1 MTICKGVRER
11 ARRHVEN
18 FIGGRDEAIK
28 SACKRFHPYDP
39 TTLRRHLRNYEDTG
53 SDEPARKRGA
63 VVAPTMPAE
72 HRDLLIE
79 RVIKYPQSYV
89 DELQDH
95 LEGVAHHRYSQWLIL
110 QVMHQRGYTHKFVTR
125 IANEQNDAQRA
136 QFRLDTQL
144 VRADQW
150 VFGDESHLNRDQA
163 RRKYGWALHGDP
175 CFIKGRGVSG
185 KGEVSSS
192 AAFVSLEGTVH
203 VKAHEEII
211 DGSLFMQD
219 LGEVLRA
226 MSPYPHPRSVLCL
239 DGAATHLRDQI
250 LALILN
256 VQPGVLLFFLP
267 PYSYDFNPIELIFNL
282 AKKSL
287 KRHNEGPLSIAFENA
302 ILDEGTPEM
311 MCALF
316 RKCGYPVTAEEEEWA
331 CR

>member
-1 MTICKGVRER
+1 MTIDEGVRKR
-11 ARRHVEN
+11 ARHHVEN
-18 FIGGRDEAIK
+18 FLGGRDEAIK
-28 SACKRFHPYDP
+28 SASLRYAPYDP
-39 TTLRRHLRNYEDTG
+39 TTLRKHLHEYELTG
-53 SDEPARKRGA
+53 LDEPQRKRGA
-63 VVAPTMPAE
+63 VVAPTMPAD
-72 HRDLLIE
+72 HRDLLID
-79 RVIKYPQSYV
+79 RVIQYPQSYV

-95 LEGVAHHRYSQWLIL
+95 LEIVAHHRYSQWLIL
-110 QVMHQRGYTHKFVTR
+110 RVMHQRGYTHKFVTR

-136 QFRLDTQL
+136 QFRLDTQDI
-144 VRADQW
+144 RADQW

-163 RRKYGWALHGDP
+163 RRKYGWALHGEP
-175 CFIKGRGVSG
+175 CFIQSRGVSG

-211 DGSLFMQD
+211 DGSLFIQD
-219 LGEVLRA
+219 LEEVLRI
-226 MSPYPHPRSVLCL
+226 MRPYPQPRSVLCL

-256 VQPGVLLFFLP
+256 VNPHVLLFFLP

-287 KRHNEGPLSIAFENA
+287 QRHNEGPLSIAFENA
-302 ILDEGTPEM
+302 ILAEGTPVM